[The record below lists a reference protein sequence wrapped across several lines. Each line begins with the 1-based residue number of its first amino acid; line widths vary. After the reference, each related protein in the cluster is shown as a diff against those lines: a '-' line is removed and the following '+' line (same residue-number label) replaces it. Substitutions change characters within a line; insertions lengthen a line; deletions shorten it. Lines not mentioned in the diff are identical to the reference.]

1 MFATRKMKKITVWVM
16 CVRWRLVW
24 RTGRIRSID
33 APVVPRN
40 EARTVPAARK
50 VVFTRGVAS
59 RSPLKRMP
67 PAIT

>member
-1 MFATRKMKKITVWVM
+1 MKKIAVWVM

-24 RTGRIRSID
+24 RTGRIRSIA

-40 EARTVPAARK
+40 EARRLPAARNA
-50 VVFTRGVAS
+50 VLTRGVAS
-59 RSPLKRMP
+59 RSPLRRMP